1 MKRCIARDARVVEGV
16 HRRLGE
22 KLRYSCQVGITHW
35 NRLGAPAALPGP
47 APVLFFAP
55 DHARIAER
63 MAYKYPPGAVRR
75 LDDAL
80 LATFGERYVN
90 LVRNADRVD
99 LLRARLAKLR
109 GPTGTMTE

>member
-1 MKRCIARDARVVEGV
+1 
-16 HRRLGE
+16 
-22 KLRYSCQVGITHW
+22 
-35 NRLGAPAALPGP
+35 
-47 APVLFFAP
+47 
-55 DHARIAER
+55 

-109 GPTGTMTE
+109 GATGTMQE